1 MTFFPAEKISQTEQ
15 SDFLQITAKVEEN
28 EPSVLV
34 NGSFANGEHIE
45 KCVSNGSDD
54 ELKLC
59 QMTFKI
65 LSELTGI
72 KPAWGLQTGV
82 RPTKLLRMRVREFG
96 LEKALEIMRND
107 MLISESKLRLAY
119 RTMRIEDELLKV
131 LKPNGYSLYV
141 SIPFCKSRCSYCSFV
156 SHDITKSKKL
166 MPEYVE
172 LLCKEIEHTLKIA
185 NSLGLTLQTVYFGG
199 GTPTALDDGQLAKI
213 DRAIRANVDMSGV
226 LEYTVEAGRPDTIT
240 AEKLAEIKSMG
251 ANRISI
257 NPQTLNDEV
266 LQKIG
271 RAHTV
276 EQFYDSFNLARSM
289 GFDNINTVLIA
300 GLSGETVESFKNTVD
315 EIIKLSPECVTVH
328 TLSVK
333 RSSSDMY
340 RGESRFRAVADDV
353 SEMVDYSRNRL
364 ENEQY
369 NPYYMYRQSRQ
380 AANLENV
387 GWSKSGYESLYNMLI
402 MEEMQTIL
410 AVGAGASTKV
420 VNGEQI
426 DRIFNYKYPYEY
438 IRDFDEMLNRKN
450 KLKELIKY

>member
-28 EPSVLV
+28 ELSVLV

-289 GFDNINTVLIA
+289 GFDNINTDLIA

-450 KLKELIKY
+450 KLKEMIKY

>member
-28 EPSVLV
+28 ELSVLV

-289 GFDNINTVLIA
+289 GFDNINTDLIA

-450 KLKELIKY
+450 ILKEMIKY